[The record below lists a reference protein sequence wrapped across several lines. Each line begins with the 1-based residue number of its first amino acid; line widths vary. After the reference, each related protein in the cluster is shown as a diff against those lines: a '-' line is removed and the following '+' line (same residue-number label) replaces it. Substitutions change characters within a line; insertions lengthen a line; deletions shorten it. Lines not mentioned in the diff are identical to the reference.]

1 MKEKPETLETALK
14 EMMRHIRCI
23 GNLEQ
28 EIDEKW
34 GVRLRAG
41 FIYPPGSSMGCTA
54 DVNVQRGLEAV
65 AEAVGKEVKTS
76 AYSRYTRE
84 LRYYGIEFRQHAD
97 DRSKTF
103 VKAGCQPPK
112 VQIVED
118 DDENQ

>member
-1 MKEKPETLETALK
+1 MKEKQETLETAIK
-14 EMMRHIRCI
+14 EIMRHIRCI
-23 GNLEQ
+23 SNLEQ

-41 FIYPPGSSMGCTA
+41 FIYPPGNNMGCTA
-54 DVNVQRGLEAV
+54 DINVQRGLEAV

>member
-28 EIDEKW
+28 EIDEKY

-41 FIYPPGSSMGCTA
+41 FIYPPGNNMGCTA
-54 DVNVQRGLEAV
+54 DIQVIRGLEAV
-65 AEAVGKEVKTS
+65 AEALGKEVKTS

-97 DRSKTF
+97 DRSKVF

-112 VQIVED
+112 VQIVE
-118 DDENQ
+118 E